1 MDIIERLVD
10 RAKAHPRCVALPEGG
25 DARILRAAS
34 RLRDGGI
41 ARPLLV
47 GERAELE
54 AAAAG
59 AGVSLD
65 GIESVSPAASGA
77 LDGYAALYVEGRPRT
92 GERVARRLLARP
104 LFFAAMAV
112 RAGDADALV
121 AGANQPTARVI
132 EAGLMSVGLADGITN
147 PSSFF
152 LIVPPGGGEAL
163 VFADCAVNVDPGPEA
178 LADIAIVSSKSAERL
193 LGVVPRVALLSF
205 STRGSARHERVEK
218 VRRAVEIVRARAPDL
233 AVDGELQADAA
244 LVPRVAETK
253 LAHPS
258 EVAGRANV
266 LVFPDLDAGNIGYK
280 LCEHVGGARAIGPF
294 LQGFARPVC
303 DLSRG
308 ATVEDVVAAAAISAA
323 MA

>member
-1 MDIIERLVD
+1 MDIIDRLVE
-10 RAKAHPRCVALPEGG
+10 RAKAHPRSVALPEGD
-25 DARILRAAS
+25 DARIVRAAR
-34 RLRDGGI
+34 RLHDEGI

-47 GERAELE
+47 GERVEIE
-54 AAAAG
+54 ATATA

-65 GIESVSPAASGA
+65 GIASVSPATSGEIE
-77 LDGYAALYVEGRPRT
+77 GYAALYVQGRPRT
-92 GERVARRLLARP
+92 SERVAKRLLATP
-104 LFFAAMAV
+104 LPYAAMAV

-132 EAGLMSVGLADGITN
+132 EAALMSVGLADGIKRA
-147 PSSFF
+147 SSFF
-152 LIVPPGGGEAL
+152 LIVPPDRGDAL
-163 VFADCAVNVDPGPEA
+163 LFADCAVNIDPDPET
-178 LADIAIVSSKSAERL
+178 LADIALVSSKSAERV
-193 LGVVPRVALLSF
+193 LGVTPRVAMLSF
-205 STRGSARHERVEK
+205 STHGSARHERVEK
-218 VRRAVEIVRARAPDL
+218 VRQAVELIRARAPGL

-253 LAHPS
+253 LPRPS

-308 ATVEDVVAAAAISAA
+308 ATVEDVVAAAAISTA